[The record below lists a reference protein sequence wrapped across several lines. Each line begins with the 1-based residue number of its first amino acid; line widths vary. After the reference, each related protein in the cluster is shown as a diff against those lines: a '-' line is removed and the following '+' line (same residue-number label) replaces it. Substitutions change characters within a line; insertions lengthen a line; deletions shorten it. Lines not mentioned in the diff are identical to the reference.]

1 MIKQNGCFPPFPGGN
16 LLDELDLP
24 IEIGK
29 RVLFNHH
36 EDQTADKKLEPG
48 DVLAV
53 SRWGNL
59 YEHYGVY
66 IGQNQVIH
74 FAGEL
79 GDSEL
84 LDDSAMVRKVS
95 LYDFEQDSEYRIIAF
110 PRESSISGY
119 HLYSAEETVERA
131 KSRLGEK
138 GYGIFGNNC
147 EHFAYW
153 CKTGVKTSKQVKALK
168 QALGL
173 EPRKPSPREPGLL
186 DSMIVF

>member
-1 MIKQNGCFPPFPGGN
+1 MIKPNSFAPGNPPAPW
-16 LLDELDLP
+16 DLP
-24 IEIGK
+24 LEILD
-29 RVLFNHH
+29 RVVFNHH
-36 EDQTADKKLEPG
+36 EDQTADKKLESG

-74 FAGEL
+74 FAGEP

-84 LDDSAMVRKVS
+84 LDDSAMVRTVS
-95 LYDFEQDSEYRIIAF
+95 LSDFKQDSKYRIIAF
-110 PRESSISGY
+110 PKESSISGY

-131 KSRLGEK
+131 KSRLGER
-138 GYGIFGNNC
+138 GYGPWGNNC

-153 CKTGVKTSKQVKALK
+153 CKTGVKRSKQVEALK
-168 QALGL
+168 KVLKKTLGL
-173 EPRKPSPREPGLL
+173 ETEERRFPSPW
-186 DSMIVF
+186 IVN

>member
-1 MIKQNGCFPPFPGGN
+1 MIKPNSFASGNPPAPW
-16 LLDELDLP
+16 DLP
-24 IEIGK
+24 FEILD
-29 RVLFNHH
+29 RVVFNHH

-48 DVLAV
+48 DVLSV

-74 FAGEL
+74 FAGEP

-84 LDDSAMVRKVS
+84 LDDSAMVRTVS
-95 LYDFEQDSEYRIIAF
+95 LSDFKQDSEYRIIAF
-110 PRESSISGY
+110 PKESSISCY

-131 KSRLGEK
+131 KSRLGER
-138 GYGIFGNNC
+138 GYGPWGNNC

-153 CKTGVKTSKQVKALK
+153 CKTGVKRSKQVEALK
-168 QALGL
+168 KVLKKTLGL
-173 EPRKPSPREPGLL
+173 ETEERRFPSPW
-186 DSMIVF
+186 IVN

>member
-1 MIKQNGCFPPFPGGN
+1 MNIT
-16 LLDELDLP
+16 EY
-24 IEIGK
+24 
-29 RVLFNHH
+29 
-36 EDQTADKKLEPG
+36 
-48 DVLAV
+48 
-53 SRWGNL
+53 

-74 FAGEL
+74 FAGEP

-95 LYDFEQDSEYRIIAF
+95 LSVFKQDSEYRIIAF

-138 GYGIFGNNC
+138 GYGPLEIIANTLLIG
-147 EHFAYW
+147 A
-153 CKTGVKTSKQVKALK
+153 KQ
-168 QALGL
+168 
-173 EPRKPSPREPGLL
+173 E
-186 DSMIVF
+186 

>member
-1 MIKQNGCFPPFPGGN
+1 MIKPNSFVQGN
-16 LLDELDLP
+16 PHIPWDLP
-24 IEIGK
+24 VEILD
-29 RVLFNHH
+29 RVVFNHH
-36 EDQTADKKLEPG
+36 EDQTAYKKLEPG
-48 DVLAV
+48 DVISV
-53 SRWGNL
+53 SRYGNV
-59 YEHYGVY
+59 YDHYGVY

-74 FAGEL
+74 FAGEP

-84 LDDSAMVRKVS
+84 LDDSAMVRTVS
-95 LYDFEQDSEYRIIAF
+95 LSDFKQDSEYRIIAF
-110 PRESSISGY
+110 PKESSISGY

-138 GYGIFGNNC
+138 GYGLFGNNC

-173 EPRKPSPREPGLL
+173 EPRKPSLL

>member
-1 MIKQNGCFPPFPGGN
+1 MIKPNGFMPTFPGN
-16 LLDELDLP
+16 DPLDSLDFP

-29 RVLFNHH
+29 RVLFKHH
-36 EDQTADKKLEPG
+36 EDQTAYKKLEPG

-66 IGQNQVIH
+66 IGQQQVIH
-74 FAGEL
+74 FAGEP
-79 GDSEL
+79 GDSEIF
-84 LDDSAMVRKVS
+84 DDSAMVREVS
-95 LYDFEQDSEYRIIAF
+95 LSGFEQDSEYRIIAF
-110 PRESSISGY
+110 PKECSISGY

-131 KSRLGEK
+131 KSRLGER
-138 GYGIFGNNC
+138 GYGLFGNNC

-173 EPRKPSPREPGLL
+173 EPKDDRFPIQW
-186 DSMIVF
+186 IVYYGV

>member
-1 MIKQNGCFPPFPGGN
+1 MIKPNECFPTFPGHN
-16 LLDELDLP
+16 PLDELELP
-24 IEIGK
+24 IWIAK
-29 RVLFNHH
+29 RILLNHH
-36 EDQTADKKLEPG
+36 EDQTAYKKLEPG
-48 DVLAV
+48 DVISV
-53 SRWGNL
+53 SRYGNV
-59 YEHYGVY
+59 YDHYGVY

-74 FAGEL
+74 FAGEP

-95 LYDFEQDSEYRIIAF
+95 LSVFKQDSEYRIIAF

-138 GYGIFGNNC
+138 GYGPFGNNC

-153 CKTGVKTSKQVKALK
+153 CKTGVKTSKQVKALR

-173 EPRKPSPREPGLL
+173 EPRKPSLL